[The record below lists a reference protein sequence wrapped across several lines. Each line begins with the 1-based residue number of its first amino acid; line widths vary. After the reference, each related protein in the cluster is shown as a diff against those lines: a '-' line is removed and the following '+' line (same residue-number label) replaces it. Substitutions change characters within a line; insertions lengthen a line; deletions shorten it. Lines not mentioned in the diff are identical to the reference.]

1 MEQLCI
7 VDQTIAELAAI
18 VEKHEG
24 CFPRIIAS
32 TLKDNGVDLQA
43 YFSEN
48 ILGNHCYK
56 FGENGEA
63 IIDTIKSKFLLYL
76 RPEVQ
81 IVVEE
86 FLDRMKKYWE
96 SGTE

>member
-7 VDQTIAELAAI
+7 VDQTIAELTAI

-56 FGENGEA
+56 FGENGKA
-63 IIDTIKSKFLLYL
+63 IIDTISQWTYPWLSYYINYGRACVRGPGL
-76 RPEVQ
+76 
-81 IVVEE
+81 
-86 FLDRMKKYWE
+86 
-96 SGTE
+96 